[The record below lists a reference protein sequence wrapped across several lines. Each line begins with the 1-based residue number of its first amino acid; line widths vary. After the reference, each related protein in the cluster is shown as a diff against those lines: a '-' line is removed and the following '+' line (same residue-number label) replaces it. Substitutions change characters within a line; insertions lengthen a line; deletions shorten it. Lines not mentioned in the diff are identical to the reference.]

1 MPTTPKVLGQVAVT
15 PNADATLLTVGPGK
29 SAVISTITVCN
40 LGDYATYRIAVRPG
54 GAALEDKHYVVK
66 DAGLGSQTTDTITLG
81 LGVGAGDVV
90 TVRAS
95 GPVAFGAYGAEVS

>member
-1 MPTTPKVLGQVAVT
+1 MATAPKVLGQVAVAPDVDT
-15 PNADATLLTVGPGK
+15 TLLTVGVGK
-29 SAVISTITVCN
+29 SVVVSTLTACC

-66 DAGLGSQTTDTITLG
+66 DAGLGAQTTDTLVLG
-81 LGVGAGDVV
+81 IGLAAGDVV

-95 GPVAFGAYGAEVS
+95 GPVAFGAFGAEV